1 MSVQFPPYARM
12 ALGSFQEKPSSNMT
26 RTSMDRGVPKQRR
39 VQSDVLVSLSFDV
52 VFLSNQAASDFRA
65 WYYGDAGAGTVW
77 FDWRDPRTNQ
87 VRNVRVVAGSLG
99 ALAPAG
105 PFSIGVSR
113 RSIQLEYLE
122 LL

>member
-12 ALGSFQEKPSSNMT
+12 ALDTFQEKPGNNMA

-52 VFLSNQAASDFRA
+52 VFLSNKAASDFRT

-87 VRNVRVVAGSLG
+87 TRSVRVVAGSLG
-99 ALAPAG
+99 PLTPDG
-105 PFSIGVSR
+105 PFSSGVSR
-113 RSIQLEYLE
+113 RSIQLEYVERL
-122 LL
+122 

>member
-99 ALAPAG
+99 ALTPAG
-105 PFSIGVSR
+105 TFSVGVAR

-122 LL
+122 QL